1 MWICA
6 SFWISVWINVC
17 DDRRMIIARKNQRGI
32 LRLLSI
38 AIEHWLSDLGFFM
51 FGASDSVGS

>member
-1 MWICA
+1 M
-6 SFWISVWINVC
+6 C